1 MEVGSGRSLD
11 GLEQVGWDRG
21 WGGKAGNMCWAQVKM
36 VMYAEQSGFN
46 FNLSFYKEVICS
58 ELGFIKLNLVAL
70 RKEGL
75 REEGQFKKNY
85 KDLD

>member
-1 MEVGSGRSLD
+1 MGRESWERVLGSMR
-11 GLEQVGWDRG
+11 
-21 WGGKAGNMCWAQVKM
+21 M
-36 VMYAEQSGFN
+36 VMYAGQSCFN
-46 FNLSFYKEVICS
+46 FSVSFYKEVICS

-75 REEGQFKKNY
+75 REGQFKKNS